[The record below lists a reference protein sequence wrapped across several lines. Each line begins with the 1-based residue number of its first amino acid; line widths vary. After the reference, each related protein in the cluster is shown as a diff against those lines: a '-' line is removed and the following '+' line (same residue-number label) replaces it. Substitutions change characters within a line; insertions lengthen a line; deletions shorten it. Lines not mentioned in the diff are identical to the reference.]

1 MEWNL
6 TAFEG
11 ISKDKNIYR
20 FQGDLAYEEYI
31 EQMKRYFTG
40 IEIIES
46 RDFADPPLAKF
57 GTGWIQK
64 LFWPK
69 KRTELRKG

>member
-57 GTGWIQK
+57 GDRLDSKIILAQK
-64 LFWPK
+64 K
-69 KRTELRKG
+69 N